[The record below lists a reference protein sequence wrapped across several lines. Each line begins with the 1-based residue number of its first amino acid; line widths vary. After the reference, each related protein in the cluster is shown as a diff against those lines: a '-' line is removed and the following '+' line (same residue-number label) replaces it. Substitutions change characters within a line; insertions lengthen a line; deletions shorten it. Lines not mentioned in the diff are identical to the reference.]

1 MTLTKKK
8 ELKKPTKVKSLPK
21 KELSLS
27 KEQQKKLGDIFD
39 KLPKSKQ
46 MKMFPELPLKMQT
59 KMFPTLPPEIQTKL
73 LPSLPNL
80 VQTKMFPTLP
90 PEIQTKLLPSLPP
103 TILFQDQIIEKYPS
117 FIDKKQDDLLENI
130 NHVTNTINVFYGAR
144 DFVIKHND

>member
-73 LPSLPNL
+73 LPSLP
-80 VQTKMFPTLP
+80 
-90 PEIQTKLLPSLPP
+90 P

-117 FIDKKQDDLLENI
+117 FIDKKQDDFLENI

>member
-59 KMFPTLPPEIQTKL
+59 KMFPTLPPEIQT
-73 LPSLPNL
+73 
-80 VQTKMFPTLP
+80 
-90 PEIQTKLLPSLPP
+90 I
-103 TILFQDQIIEKYPS
+103 ILSPWLIIEKS
-117 FIDKKQDDLLENI
+117 FNAFLVEEMIFFLDKLMVFAINI
-130 NHVTNTINVFYGAR
+130 LQRKN
-144 DFVIKHND
+144 

>member
-46 MKMFPELPLKMQT
+46 MKMFRPQLSL
-59 KMFPTLPPEIQTKL
+59 FKL
-73 LPSLPNL
+73 
-80 VQTKMFPTLP
+80 
-90 PEIQTKLLPSLPP
+90 
-103 TILFQDQIIEKYPS
+103 QIYK
-117 FIDKKQDDLLENI
+117 
-130 NHVTNTINVFYGAR
+130 
-144 DFVIKHND
+144 

>member
-73 LPSLPNL
+73 LPSLP
-80 VQTKMFPTLP
+80 
-90 PEIQTKLLPSLPP
+90 P